1 MAILNGLFVMPE
13 ARGQKLNEKH
23 VNFFGQQCIK
33 ISCVVHTIRF
43 VSFVY
48 RLFSG

>member
-23 VNFFGQQCIK
+23 VNFLDSNALK
-33 ISCVVHTIRF
+33 
-43 VSFVY
+43 
-48 RLFSG
+48 